1 MAVGA
6 RANLPIHRPDS
17 LIFRGSGSVFKQP
30 ASLMFVAKSLSYLHP
45 AQMRTSARLLMLIL
59 FVLVNSGV
67 AGAQQPD
74 GKKMPPTVT
83 ISVPEPLR
91 DLLKTHFQL
100 PSTQLV
106 DETDRA
112 TFMRRARKQISELLA
127 TEGYFTPTITLHPGE
142 PDTTPAAI
150 PVLEVMPGPRTIVT
164 EVNIEFKGDLA
175 TDEPGQ
181 RARVEKLR
189 AAWSLGTGHPF
200 RSPAWE
206 EAKAILLSSVAAE
219 DYAAA
224 EIEESKAEV
233 DSDSHTARLLV
244 VVDSGPAFRFGNLE
258 IKGLS
263 RYGPTL
269 ITGLAPFKAG
279 DSYRRDQLLS
289 FQTKLQNLP
298 QFSSAAV
305 NIEPDVAT
313 HQAAPVEVVLSE
325 AQSKRVSVGAGYS
338 SNTGGRGEIN
348 YTNNNFLDR
357 ALRLNS
363 GLRLEQKRQTLSTTV
378 ESVPDQAGRWFSL
391 GAGAERTF
399 IQELETVREKI
410 GISRNQLYEKK
421 TETRLALNW
430 QREDRAPKGGLH
442 QINQTLVLDGQLR
455 YRSVDDPLF
464 PRDGNVTELRIG
476 GGSKQALSD
485 QNFLRTY
492 IRHQFWYPIGKRDV
506 LLLRGELGYTFAP
519 SRFGIPQE
527 YLFRAGGIQSVRGYA
542 FQHLGVREGEAIVGG
557 RAMATGTIEYNHW
570 FTREWGAAVFTDI
583 GDAADSVRQLDL
595 AVGYGGGVRW
605 RSPVGPLAL
614 DLARGHRD
622 GKLRLHFSIAVAF

>member
-1 MAVGA
+1 M
-6 RANLPIHRPDS
+6 S
-17 LIFRGSGSVFKQP
+17 
-30 ASLMFVAKSLSYLHP
+30 VAKSLSHIHP
-45 AQMRTSARLLMLIL
+45 AQIRISARLVVLIL
-59 FVLVNSGV
+59 FTLGNGSV
-67 AGAQQPD
+67 ANAQQSD
-74 GKKMPPTVT
+74 AKDTLPTVT
-83 ISVPEPLR
+83 ISAPEPLG

-100 PSTQLV
+100 PIAQLV

-127 TEGYFTPTITLHPGE
+127 TEGYYTPTMTLHSATPH
-142 PDTTPAAI
+142 TTPTAI
-150 PVLEVMPGPRTIVT
+150 PVLEVIPGPRTLVT
-164 EVNIEFKGDLA
+164 EVNIEFRGDLA
-175 TDEPGQ
+175 TDETGR
-181 RARVEKLR
+181 RARIEKLR
-189 AAWSLGTGHPF
+189 AAWPLGTGQPF

-233 DSDSHTARLLV
+233 DSDSHKARLRV
-244 VVDSGPAFRFGNLE
+244 IVDSGPAFRFGNLE

-263 RYGPTL
+263 RYDPTL

-305 NIEPDVAT
+305 NIGPDVAT
-313 HQAAPVEVVLSE
+313 HQAAPVEVILSE

-363 GLRLEQKRQTLSTTV
+363 GLRLEQKRQTVSTTV
-378 ESVPDQAGRWFSL
+378 ESVMDQTGRWFSL

-399 IQELETVREKI
+399 IQELETVREKV
-410 GISRNQLYEKK
+410 GISRNQLYDK
-421 TETRLALNW
+421 TETRLAVNW

-442 QINQTLVLDGQLR
+442 QINETLVLDGQLR

-464 PRDGNVTELRIG
+464 PRNGNVTEVRIG

-557 RAMATGTIEYNHW
+557 LAMATGTIEYNHW
-570 FTREWGAAVFTDI
+570 FTREWGAAVFTDV
-583 GDAADSVRQLDL
+583 GDAADSVRRLDL
-595 AVGYGGGVRW
+595 AVGYGGGARW

-614 DLARGHRD
+614 DLARGQRD

>member
-1 MAVGA
+1 M
-6 RANLPIHRPDS
+6 S
-17 LIFRGSGSVFKQP
+17 
-30 ASLMFVAKSLSYLHP
+30 VAKSLAYFHP
-45 AQMRTSARLLMLIL
+45 SRIRISAQLLVLIL
-59 FVLVNSGV
+59 FVLGNSGT
-67 AGAQQPD
+67 ASAQQSD
-74 GKKMPPTVT
+74 AKSMPQTVT
-83 ISVPEPLR
+83 ISAPEPLR

-100 PSTQLV
+100 PMTQLV

-127 TEGYFTPTITLHPGE
+127 TEGYYTPTMTLHSATPHS
-142 PDTTPAAI
+142 TPATI
-150 PVLEVMPGPRTIVT
+150 PVLEVIPGPRTLVT
-164 EVNIEFKGDLA
+164 EVNIEFRGDLA
-175 TDEPGQ
+175 TDEPGR
-181 RARVEKLR
+181 RARIEKLR
-189 AAWSLGTGHPF
+189 TAWPLGVGQPF

-224 EIEESKAEV
+224 EIEDSKAEV
-233 DSDSHTARLLV
+233 DSDSHEARLLV
-244 VVDSGPAFRFGNLE
+244 IVDSGPAFRFGNLE

-263 RYGPTL
+263 RYDPTL

-305 NIEPDVAT
+305 NIGPDVAM

-325 AQSKRVSVGAGYS
+325 VQSQRVSVGAGYS

-348 YTNNNFLDR
+348 YTNNNFLGR
-357 ALRLNS
+357 ALLLNG

-378 ESVPDQAGRWFSL
+378 ESVRDQAGRWFSL

-399 IQELETVREKI
+399 IQELETVREKV
-410 GISRNQLYEKK
+410 GISRNQLYEK
-421 TETRLALNW
+421 TETRFALNW

-442 QINQTLVLDGQLR
+442 QINETLVLDGQLR

-464 PRDGNVTELRIG
+464 PRDGVVTEVRIG

-492 IRHQFWYPIGKRDV
+492 IRHQLWYPIGKRDV

-557 RAMATGTIEYNHW
+557 RTMATGTIEYNHW
-570 FTREWGAAVFTDI
+570 LTREWGAAVFTDV
-583 GDAADSVRQLDL
+583 GDAADSVRQLDF

-614 DLARGHRD
+614 DLARGQRD

>member
-1 MAVGA
+1 M
-6 RANLPIHRPDS
+6 S
-17 LIFRGSGSVFKQP
+17 
-30 ASLMFVAKSLSYLHP
+30 VAKSLSHIHP
-45 AQMRTSARLLMLIL
+45 AQIRISARLVVLIL
-59 FVLVNSGV
+59 FTLGNGSV
-67 AGAQQPD
+67 ANAQQSDAKDTTPAI
-74 GKKMPPTVT
+74 T
-83 ISVPEPLR
+83 ISAPEPLR

-100 PSTQLV
+100 PITQLV

-112 TFMRRARKQISELLA
+112 TFMRRARKQVSELLA
-127 TEGYFTPTITLHPGE
+127 TEGYFTPTITLHSATPH
-142 PDTTPAAI
+142 TTPATI
-150 PVLEVMPGPRTIVT
+150 PVLEIIPGPRTLVT
-164 EVNIEFKGDLA
+164 EVNIEFRGDLA
-175 TDEPGQ
+175 TDEPGR
-181 RARVEKLR
+181 RARIEKLR
-189 AAWSLGTGHPF
+189 AAWPLGTGQPF

-233 DSDSHTARLLV
+233 DSDSHKARLLV
-244 VVDSGPAFRFGNLE
+244 IVDSGPAFRFGNLE

-263 RYGPTL
+263 RYDPTL

-305 NIEPDVAT
+305 NIGPDVAT
-313 HQAAPVEVVLSE
+313 HQAAPVEVILSE

-378 ESVPDQAGRWFSL
+378 ESVMDQTGRWFSL

-399 IQELETVREKI
+399 IQELETVREKV
-410 GISRNQLYEKK
+410 GISRNQLYDK

-442 QINQTLVLDGQLR
+442 QINETLVLDGQLR

-464 PRDGNVTELRIG
+464 PRNGNVTEVRIG

-492 IRHQFWYPIGKRDV
+492 IRHQFWYPVGSRDV
-506 LLLRGELGYTFAP
+506 LLLRGEFGYTFAP

-542 FQHLGVREGEAIVGG
+542 FQHLGIREGEAIVGG
-557 RAMATGTIEYNHW
+557 LAMATGTIEYNHW
-570 FTREWGAAVFTDI
+570 FTREWGAAVFTDV
-583 GDAADSVRQLDL
+583 GDAADSVRRLNL

-614 DLARGHRD
+614 DLARGQRD